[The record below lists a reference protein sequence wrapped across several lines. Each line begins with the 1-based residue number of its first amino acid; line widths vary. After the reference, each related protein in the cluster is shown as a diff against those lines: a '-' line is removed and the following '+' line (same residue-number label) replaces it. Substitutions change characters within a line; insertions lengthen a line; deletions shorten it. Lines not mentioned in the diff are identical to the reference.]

1 MCGIVGFVGLGKKS
15 DIISMTE
22 RLRHRGPDGAGY
34 HIDASLNVF
43 LGHRRLSVLDIE
55 GGSQPMWNEDGS
67 VGIVFNG
74 EIYNAPELR
83 KHLEAAGHIFTT
95 THSDTEVLVHGY
107 EEWGHQL
114 PLRLNGMFAF
124 AVFDKRRRK
133 LFLARDRFG
142 EKPLYYTQQRGLFA
156 FCSEIKGFQ
165 EHPELEFNA

>member
-1 MCGIVGFVGLGKKS
+1 MCGIVGFVGRGKES

-34 HIDASLNVF
+34 HVDATLQVF

-55 GGSQPMWNEDGS
+55 GGVQPMWNEDGS

-74 EIYNAPELR
+74 EFYNAPELR
-83 KHLEAAGHIFTT
+83 EHLAAAGHIFTT
-95 THSDTEVLVHGY
+95 HHSDTEVLVHGY

-124 AVFDKRRRK
+124 AVLDKRERK

-142 EKPLYYTQQRGLFA
+142 ESTGRL
-156 FCSEIKGFQ
+156 
-165 EHPELEFNA
+165 ELS